1 MVLLTLLKI
10 TQEILKDTVINFQN
24 IFLLVW

>member
-10 TQEILKDTVINFQN
+10 TQEILKDIVINIQN